1 MKSGEMH
8 VGATLPSAL
17 RGRYRGVA
25 AAPPPAV
32 GLPALTAVL
41 MAALVAVAALALVLR
56 RVVVQGESM
65 RPALAPGD
73 RLLVVRVPPW
83 VQLAPGAVVA
93 APDPRDRRRLLVKR
107 VAAVEPGGRVVLHG
121 DNPGASTDSRT
132 FGPLARRAVWGVA
145 WYRYAP
151 PERAGRLR
159 PPERPGPTTEGG
171 DVTAACDPR

>member
-1 MKSGEMH
+1 MGLPIVKSGEMH
-8 VGATLPSAL
+8 VGATLPSAP
-17 RGRYRGVA
+17 RGRNGGVA
-25 AAPPPAV
+25 AAAPPAV
-32 GLPALTAVL
+32 AL
-41 MAALVAVAALALVLR
+41 AALVAVAALALR
-56 RVVVQGESM
+56 RVVVEGESM

-83 VQLAPGAVVA
+83 VRLAPGAVVA

-159 PPERPGPTTEGG
+159 QLERPGPTTEGG
-171 DVTAACDPR
+171 EVTAACDPR

>member
-1 MKSGEMH
+1 
-8 VGATLPSAL
+8 
-17 RGRYRGVA
+17 
-25 AAPPPAV
+25 V
-32 GLPALTAVL
+32 GLPALTAAL

-159 PPERPGPTTEGG
+159 PLGASGPENGERRGHGSVRPPVNGRTLRSDQGLPWASEG
-171 DVTAACDPR
+171 DS